1 MAEQVAVIG
10 AGLMGSGIAQ
20 VAAVGEYDVVIQD
33 VTQEALDRGS
43 AAIEKSLRRFA
54 SKGKI
59 SDGDVDAALD
69 RISTTTDL
77 GAVASADIVVEAV
90 FEKLEIKTA
99 LFAELDRLCK
109 PDALLATNTSA
120 IPITTIAAVTN
131 RPESVVGTH
140 FFSPVPM
147 MALCELVRG
156 YKTSDESM
164 HRATVFAENCGKTV
178 VVVNRDIAGFV
189 TTRLI
194 TALSMEAIRLVEAG
208 VMSAQDVDTACRLA
222 FGHAMGP
229 LQTADLTGLDIL
241 MNASNNVYADT
252 QREAWAPPELIRRM
266 VAAGELGR
274 KTGKGFY
281 DYE

>member
-1 MAEQVAVIG
+1 MAEQIAIIG

-20 VAAVGEYDVVIQD
+20 VSAVGGYDVVIRD
-33 VTQEALDRGS
+33 VTDEAMARAVAG
-43 AAIEKSLRRFA
+43 IETSLRRFA

-90 FEKLEIKTA
+90 FEKIEAKA
-99 LFAELDRLCK
+99 ELFKELDRLCK
-109 PDALLATNTSA
+109 PEALLTTNTSA

-147 MALCELVRG
+147 MALCEIVRG
-156 YKTSDESM
+156 YQTSDESLE
-164 HRATVFAENCGKTV
+164 RARVFAQNCGKTV

-194 TALSMEAIRLVEAG
+194 TVLSMEAIRLVEAE
-208 VMSAQDVDTACRLA
+208 VMSVADVDTACRLA

-229 LQTADLTGLDIL
+229 LETSDLTGLDVL

-252 QREAWAPPELIRRM
+252 QREAWAPPELLRRM

-274 KTGKGFY
+274 KAGKGFY
-281 DYE
+281 DY